1 MLGSSKGGDLGLALG
16 LVAGEQVPT
25 WPHSPPGG
33 GGGHRERERSEC
45 RGRGDPPGAA
55 PRPRP
60 PPPPLLRPPDQT
72 RWHPRLQGRAH
83 GRCLLHW
90 SPGLQ
95 ELTEDMAL
103 PLESL
108 QAELLMVVGEDD
120 YNFDSVM

>member
-1 MLGSSKGGDLGLALG
+1 MAPST
-16 LVAGEQVPT
+16 AGARSWSVP
-25 WPHSPPGG
+25 PA
-33 GGGHRERERSEC
+33 R
-45 RGRGDPPGAA
+45 
-55 PRPRP
+55 
-60 PPPPLLRPPDQT
+60 
-72 RWHPRLQGRAH
+72 
-83 GRCLLHW
+83 